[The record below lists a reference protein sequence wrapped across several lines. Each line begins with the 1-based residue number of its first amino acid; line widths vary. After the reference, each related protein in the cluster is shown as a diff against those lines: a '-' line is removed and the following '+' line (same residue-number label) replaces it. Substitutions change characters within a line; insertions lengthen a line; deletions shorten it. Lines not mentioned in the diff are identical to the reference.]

1 MLGLLY
7 KDQMT
12 IWSSYRKNF
21 LLIVVLYTAM
31 AYTLD
36 MAFMLFALVFMGG
49 LYIAS
54 TLSFD
59 EMSHWDTYART
70 LPVSAGQLVG
80 AKYLLA
86 LGWMGGSFVLAEL
99 LLTACDLIK
108 GRLQEN
114 LLYNLAGCLVAL
126 GIVLIYY
133 ALVLPLSY
141 KLGAARARSGVIVAI
156 GISAGLVAFASY
168 TTKSDSPLGF
178 LTVSGM
184 NEIALLFLICAG
196 VIAAG
201 LVLFVISWM
210 VSTAIYAKKEF

>member
-1 MLGLLY
+1 MMGLLY

-21 LLIVVLYTAM
+21 LLVVVLYTAM

-59 EMSHWDTYART
+59 EMSHWDAYART

-86 LGWMGGSFVLAEL
+86 LGWMAGSFVLAEI
-99 LLTACDLIK
+99 LLTVSDLFK
-108 GRLQEN
+108 GELQEN
-114 LLYNLAGCLVAL
+114 LMYNLAGCLVSL
-126 GIVLIYY
+126 GLVLIYY
-133 ALVLPLSY
+133 ALTLPLSY
-141 KLGAARARSGVIVAI
+141 KLGAAKARSGVIVAI
-156 GISAGLVAFASY
+156 GISVGLVAFTSY
-168 TTKSDSPLGF
+168 ATQSDSSSLASP
-178 LTVSGM
+178 V
-184 NEIALLFLICAG
+184 IAMDETSLLFFSGSL
-196 VIAAG
+196 IAAG
-201 LVLFVISWM
+201 LVLFVISWWI
-210 VSTAIYAKKEF
+210 STMIYTKKEF

>member
-168 TTKSDSPLGF
+168 STKNDSPLGF

-184 NEIALLFLICAG
+184 NEIALLFVICAG

>member
-21 LLIVVLYTAM
+21 LLVVVLYTAM

-36 MAFMLFALVFMGG
+36 MPFMLFALVFMGG

-59 EMSHWDTYART
+59 EMSHWDAYART

-80 AKYLLA
+80 VKYLLA
-86 LGWMGGSFVLAEL
+86 LGWMGGSFVLAEF
-99 LLTACDLIK
+99 LLTTCDLFK
-108 GRLQEN
+108 GQLQEN

-126 GIVLIYY
+126 GLVLIYY
-133 ALVLPLSY
+133 ALTLPLSY

-156 GISAGLVAFASY
+156 GISVSLVAFTSY
-168 TTKSDSPLGF
+168 TTQPGSTS
-178 LTVSGM
+178 VSSAAAAM
-184 NEIALLFLICAG
+184 NETSSLFFFSGGLIA
-196 VIAAG
+196 VG
-201 LVLFVISWM
+201 LVLVVISWM
-210 VSTAIYAKKEF
+210 VSTAIYKKKEY

>member
-59 EMSHWDTYART
+59 EMSRWDAYART

-108 GRLQEN
+108 GRLQES

-184 NEIALLFLICAG
+184 NEIALLFVICAG

>member
-1 MLGLLY
+1 MTGLLY

-36 MAFMLFALVFMGG
+36 MPFMLFALVFMGG

-59 EMSHWDTYART
+59 EMSHWDAYART

-86 LGWMGGSFVLAEL
+86 LGWMAGSFVLAEL
-99 LLTACDLIK
+99 LLTACDLFK
-108 GRLQEN
+108 GQLQEN

-126 GIVLIYY
+126 GLVLFYY
-133 ALVLPLSY
+133 ALTLPLSY
-141 KLGAARARSGVIVAI
+141 KLGAARARSGVIVAV
-156 GISAGLVAFASY
+156 GISVGLVAFASY
-168 TTKSDSPLGF
+168 GTQPGSPS
-178 LTVSGM
+178 VSSAAAAM
-184 NEIALLFLICAG
+184 NETRSLLFFSGGL
-196 VIAAG
+196 IAAG
-201 LVLFVISWM
+201 LVLFAISWM
-210 VSTAIYAKKEF
+210 VSTAIYKKKEY

>member
-70 LPVSAGQLVG
+70 LPVSAGQLLG

-168 TTKSDSPLGF
+168 STKNDSPLGF

-184 NEIALLFLICAG
+184 NEIALLFVICAG

>member
-21 LLIVVLYTAM
+21 LLVIVLYTAM

-36 MAFMLFALVFMGG
+36 MAFMLFALIFMGG
-49 LYIAS
+49 MYIAS

-59 EMSHWDTYART
+59 EMSRWDAYAHT

-86 LGWMGGSFVLAEL
+86 MGWMGGSFVLAEL

-108 GRLQEN
+108 GQLQEN
-114 LLYNLAGCLVAL
+114 LMYNLAGCLVAL

-141 KLGAARARSGVIVAI
+141 KLGAARARSGVVVAI
-156 GISAGLVAFASY
+156 GISVGLVAFSSY
-168 TTKSDSPLGF
+168 AAKNSSPLSS

-184 NEIALLFLICAG
+184 DEITLLFLISGG

-210 VSTAIYAKKEF
+210 ISTAIYTKKEF

>member
-168 TTKSDSPLGF
+168 TTKNDSSLGF
-178 LTVSGM
+178 LSVSGM
-184 NEIALLFLICAG
+184 NEIALLFVICAG

>member
-1 MLGLLY
+1 MIGLLY

-168 TTKSDSPLGF
+168 STKNDSPLGF

-184 NEIALLFLICAG
+184 NEIALLFVICAG

>member
-59 EMSHWDTYART
+59 EMSRWDAYART

-108 GRLQEN
+108 GRLQES

-168 TTKSDSPLGF
+168 STKNDSPLGF

-184 NEIALLFLICAG
+184 NEIALLFVICAG

>member
-141 KLGAARARSGVIVAI
+141 KLGAARARSGVLVAI

-168 TTKSDSPLGF
+168 TTKNDSPLGF

-184 NEIALLFLICAG
+184 NEIALLFVICAG

>member
-1 MLGLLY
+1 MMGLLY

-21 LLIVVLYTAM
+21 LLVVVLYTAM

-36 MAFMLFALVFMGG
+36 MPFMLFALVFMGG

-59 EMSHWDTYART
+59 EMSHWDAYART

-86 LGWMGGSFVLAEL
+86 LGWMGGSFVLAEV
-99 LLTACDLIK
+99 LLTACDLFK
-108 GRLQEN
+108 GRLREN
-114 LLYNLAGCLVAL
+114 LVYNLTGCLVAL
-126 GIVLIYY
+126 GLVLIYY
-133 ALVLPLSY
+133 ALTLPLSY

-156 GISAGLVAFASY
+156 GISVGLVAFASY
-168 TTKSDSPLGF
+168 ATKSGSPS
-178 LTVSGM
+178 VSSPITAM
-184 NEIALLFLICAG
+184 NEISLLFFFCGGLIA
-196 VIAAG
+196 VG

-210 VSTAIYAKKEF
+210 ISTAIYKKKEY

>member
-1 MLGLLY
+1 MMGLLY

-21 LLIVVLYTAM
+21 LLVVVLYTAM

-36 MAFMLFALVFMGG
+36 MPFMLFALVFMGG

-59 EMSHWDTYART
+59 EMSHWDAYART

-86 LGWMGGSFVLAEL
+86 LGWMGGSFVLAEF

-108 GRLQEN
+108 GRLLEN
-114 LLYNLAGCLVAL
+114 LVYNLAGCLMAL
-126 GIVLIYY
+126 GLVLIYY
-133 ALVLPLSY
+133 ALTLPLSY

-156 GISAGLVAFASY
+156 GISVGLVAFASY
-168 TTKSDSPLGF
+168 STKSGSPS
-178 LTVSGM
+178 VSSPIAAM
-184 NEIALLFLICAG
+184 NEISLLFFFCGGLIA
-196 VIAAG
+196 VG
-201 LVLFVISWM
+201 LVLFAISWM
-210 VSTAIYAKKEF
+210 VSTAIYKKKEY

>member
-1 MLGLLY
+1 MMGLLY

-21 LLIVVLYTAM
+21 LLVVVLYTAM

-36 MAFMLFALVFMGG
+36 MPFMLFALVFMGG

-59 EMSHWDTYART
+59 EMSHWDAYART

-86 LGWMGGSFVLAEL
+86 LGWMGGSFVLAEF

-108 GRLQEN
+108 GRLLEN
-114 LLYNLAGCLVAL
+114 LVYNLAGCLVAL
-126 GIVLIYY
+126 GLVLIYY
-133 ALVLPLSY
+133 ALTLPLSY

-156 GISAGLVAFASY
+156 GISVGLVAFASY
-168 TTKSDSPLGF
+168 STKSGSPS
-178 LTVSGM
+178 VSSPIAAM
-184 NEIALLFLICAG
+184 NEISLLFFFCGGLIA
-196 VIAAG
+196 VG
-201 LVLFVISWM
+201 LVLFAISWM
-210 VSTAIYAKKEF
+210 VSTAIYKKKEY

>member
-168 TTKSDSPLGF
+168 TTKNDSPLGF

-184 NEIALLFLICAG
+184 NEIALLFVICAG